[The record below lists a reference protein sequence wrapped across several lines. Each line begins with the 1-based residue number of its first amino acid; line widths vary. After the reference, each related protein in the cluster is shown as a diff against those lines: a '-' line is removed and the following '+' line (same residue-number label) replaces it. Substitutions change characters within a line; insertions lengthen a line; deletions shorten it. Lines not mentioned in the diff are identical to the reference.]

1 MNSTAPTLFGKK
13 DKQISTEN
21 GLCPPATA
29 LIGIDTLPAGSGKAG
44 KLIVWQTWT
53 AEIVFI
59 CRGEITLHRTRGETH
74 RMGEGNILFI
84 PPGDPTRLS
93 LWEDTQIVTL
103 RVEPYRQ
110 QYLLSGLSAL
120 SKEADGRYAGFYPL
134 PINDRIRLYI
144 ESLLPFLED
153 GVLPIDYQKI
163 KIDECIYILFGYYNP
178 DELIP
183 FFHTILGENT
193 SFRLWILR
201 NVIEV
206 SSVEQLAARAH
217 MSRSGFVHKFTR
229 IFKQSPVA
237 YLKQC
242 KADMIR
248 NDLEHTDLEL
258 QTLSAMYG
266 FNSYEVFSKFV
277 KNMWGL
283 PPKEIRKRAR

>member
-1 MNSTAPTLFGKK
+1 MNRTDRTPFDKKNQRIPGENVHCQSTT
-13 DKQISTEN
+13 D
-21 GLCPPATA
+21 
-29 LIGIDTLPAGSGKAG
+29 LIGINTLPVGSGKAS
-44 KLIVWQTWT
+44 KLIVRQTWT
-53 AEIVFI
+53 AEILFV
-59 CRGEITLHRTRGETH
+59 CRGDITLHRSKGETH
-74 RMGEGNILFI
+74 RMNEGKIVFI
-84 PPGDPTRLS
+84 PPGDTTRLT
-93 LWEDTQIVTL
+93 LWEDTLTVTL
-103 RVEPYRQ
+103 RVEPSRQ

-120 SKEADGRYAGFYPL
+120 SRETTGMYSGFHPL
-134 PINDRIRLYI
+134 PINDRAQLYI
-144 ESLLPFLED
+144 DSLLPFLED
-153 GVLPIDYQKI
+153 GILPIDYQKI
-163 KIDECIYILFGYYNP
+163 KIDEFIYILFGYYTP
-178 DELIP
+178 SELIP

-201 NVIEV
+201 NIIEV

-229 IFKQSPVA
+229 IFKQSPVT

-248 NDLEHTDLEL
+248 NDLEHTDLDL

-277 KNMWGL
+277 KSMWGL